1 VLVLERGD
9 DVTPKEVLALCR
21 EKDVKAVDLRFMDFP
36 GLWQHFTIPVSK
48 LDEDVFEDG
57 LGFDG
62 SSIRG
67 WQGIHESDM
76 LVVPQPETAFLD
88 PFTTLPT
95 LVMICNIQDPITRE
109 DYSRDPRN
117 VARKA
122 ANYLK
127 STGIADTA
135 YMGPEAEFFIFDD
148 VRFDQNQHE
157 SYFHIDSIEGQW
169 NRGRVENPNLG
180 YKLRYKEGYF
190 PVPPADQLMDLR
202 NEMMQTMI
210 ECGLDVEAQHHE
222 VGTAGQSEIDLKF
235 DSLVQIADKLLM
247 YKYIIK
253 NVAVRHKKSVTFM
266 PKPIWG
272 DNGSGMHTHVSLW
285 KDGEPLFAGS
295 GYAGLSEMAMHA
307 IGGLLAHAPAILA
320 FSNPTTN
327 SYKRLVP
334 GYEAPVNLAY
344 SQRNRSASI
353 RIPMYSPSPKAKRIE
368 FRCPDPSCNPY
379 LAFSAILMA
388 VIDGIQNK
396 INPGDPLDKD
406 IYDLPP
412 EEAAAVPKT
421 PGSLDA
427 ALEALQKDHEFLLR
441 GDVFT
446 EDVISTWID
455 YKMKNEVDA
464 MRLRPHPYEFCLYY
478 DI

>member
-1 VLVLERGD
+1 K
-9 DVTPKEVLALCR
+9 PKEVLALCR

-36 GLWQHFTIPVSK
+36 GIWQHFTIPVNK
-48 LDEDVFEDG
+48 LEEDVFEDG

-67 WQGIHESDM
+67 WQAINESDM
-76 LVVPQPETAFLD
+76 ILVPQPETAVID

-95 LVMICNIQDPITRE
+95 ISMICNIQDPITRE
-109 DYSRDPRN
+109 DYTRDPRN

-122 ANYLK
+122 VNYLK
-127 STGIADTA
+127 STGIADTCFI
-135 YMGPEAEFFIFDD
+135 GPEAEFFIFDD
-148 VRFDQNQHE
+148 IRFDAKAQE
-157 SYFHIDSIEGQW
+157 AYYHIDSIEGEW
-169 NRGRVENPNLG
+169 NRGRVESPNLG
-180 YKLRYKEGYF
+180 YKLRHKEGYF
-190 PVPPADQLMDLR
+190 PVPPADQLMDIR

-210 ECGLDVEAQHHE
+210 ECGMDVEAQHHE
-222 VGTAGQSEIDLKF
+222 VATAGQCEIDLRF
-235 DSLVQIADKLLM
+235 QDLVKMADYMCM

-253 NVAVRHKKSVTFM
+253 NVAKKYNKTVTFM
-266 PKPIWG
+266 PKPLYG
-272 DNGSGMHTHVSLW
+272 DNGSGMHTHISLW
-285 KDGEPLFAGS
+285 KQGEPLFAGS
-295 GYAGLSEMAMHA
+295 GYAGLSEMALYA
-307 IGGLLAHAPAILA
+307 IGGLLRHAPSILA

-344 SQRNRSASI
+344 SQRNRSASC
-353 RIPMYSPSPKAKRIE
+353 RIPMYSPSPKAKRVE

-379 LAFSAILMA
+379 LSFSAMLMA

-396 INPGDPLDKD
+396 INPGEPLDKD
-406 IYDLPP
+406 IYDLSP
-412 EEAAAVPKT
+412 EELAEVPKT
-421 PGSLDA
+421 PGSLD
-427 ALEALQKDHEFLLR
+427 EALDSLERNHAFMLR

-446 EDVISTWID
+446 EDVIGTWIK
-455 YKMKNEVDA
+455 YKREKEVDA